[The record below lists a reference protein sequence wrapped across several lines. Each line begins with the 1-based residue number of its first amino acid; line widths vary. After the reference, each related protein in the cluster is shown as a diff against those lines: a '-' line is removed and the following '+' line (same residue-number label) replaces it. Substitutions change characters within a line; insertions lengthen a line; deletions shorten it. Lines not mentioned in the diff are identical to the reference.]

1 MMRKIPEISILSAVI
16 VVSLISVS
24 FTADNSIYYNRTKG
38 NKSNRTF
45 LERLKDEINSMDI
58 YFKGEAKYSYFC
70 YQTKSEYTLND
81 RREIDFNP
89 ELKWYLNKKLFLL
102 INGNIRYDFDSTSRS
117 RVVPSELNF
126 TYTGEAVDV
135 ILGKQFI
142 TWGRADS
149 YKAVDV
155 FKRHD
160 LTDPVEN
167 IEETLWALKLGFSFK
182 ESNIEFV
189 LIPFFEEDEM
199 PDNSDSRW
207 FFLPRTKNIPGVGDV
222 NLSYS
227 YDYSKLPP
235 KDLSSSSFGVRYNG
249 RNEGLDYSFTYAF
262 SYDRAPVQY
271 LNSIMSFNPVLKSSE
286 VKILPV
292 YNRINVLGIDCATVI
307 AGIGLKS
314 EIAKVMP
321 EASADLDS
329 SMTLSYYRFNLGLDK
344 DFGSVFANINLFI
357 IVQYLY
363 DSGYSAGDLSLR
375 HIFRHALAGKIE
387 LKLSEWVILDLK
399 SFNNLEYF
407 DSLLQPEITW
417 KGIENISIVLGADI
431 LQGNETGLFG
441 RFKDN
446 TRIRL
451 EAKIYF

>member
-135 ILGKQFI
+135 I
-142 TWGRADS
+142 
-149 YKAVDV
+149 
-155 FKRHD
+155 KRHD

-235 KDLSSSSFGVRYNG
+235 KDLSSSSFCVRYNG

-262 SYDRAPVQY
+262 IYDRAPVQY

-321 EASADLDS
+321 E
-329 SMTLSYYRFNLGLDK
+329 
-344 DFGSVFANINLFI
+344 
-357 IVQYLY
+357 
-363 DSGYSAGDLSLR
+363 
-375 HIFRHALAGKIE
+375 
-387 LKLSEWVILDLK
+387 
-399 SFNNLEYF
+399 
-407 DSLLQPEITW
+407 
-417 KGIENISIVLGADI
+417 
-431 LQGNETGLFG
+431 
-441 RFKDN
+441 
-446 TRIRL
+446 
-451 EAKIYF
+451 